1 MNSNVVDAETYA
13 PRDTAKEEQ
22 ARRAQEAKLLF
33 QEIEKRCKTVNPQAW
48 EEITDEVRKRI
59 REKKDVQLS
68 KKDKIKLQVLK
79 AKLKL
84 TKKEEKLFDFIY
96 RHTPNYLDDF
106 CMTVYGGACA
116 VAGLIGGIVSKFA
129 QTGWTIKQWE
139 RDAKYFNDHPE
150 MLEKAKEALQTDDL
164 NAIIGFVN
172 GSDGAAQELYYSLGL
187 KDYYFNANLSS
198 FEIGVAIAAGLF
210 ALPIVARLAN
220 AGSEMM
226 GDRLARTS
234 QLTEAK
240 IEAVENTGLDG
251 LMDPVMQ
258 MKNRAKGMKWHSDYK
273 KAPSQ
278 ETIDHDVEEVCQILK
293 I

>member
-1 MNSNVVDAETYA
+1 
-13 PRDTAKEEQ
+13 
-22 ARRAQEAKLLF
+22 
-33 QEIEKRCKTVNPQAW
+33 
-48 EEITDEVRKRI
+48 
-59 REKKDVQLS
+59 
-68 KKDKIKLQVLK
+68 
-79 AKLKL
+79 
-84 TKKEEKLFDFIY
+84 
-96 RHTPNYLDDF
+96 
-106 CMTVYGGACA
+106 
-116 VAGLIGGIVSKFA
+116 
-129 QTGWTIKQWE
+129 
-139 RDAKYFNDHPE
+139 

-187 KDYYFNANLSS
+187 QDYYLNANLSS

-240 IEAVENTGLDG
+240 IDAVANSGLDG
-251 LMDPVMQ
+251 IMDPVIQ
-258 MKNRAKGMKWHSDYK
+258 MKNRAKGMKWHSDYDK
-273 KAPSQ
+273 KDNK
-278 ETIDHDVEEVCQILK
+278 ETIDHDVEEICQILK